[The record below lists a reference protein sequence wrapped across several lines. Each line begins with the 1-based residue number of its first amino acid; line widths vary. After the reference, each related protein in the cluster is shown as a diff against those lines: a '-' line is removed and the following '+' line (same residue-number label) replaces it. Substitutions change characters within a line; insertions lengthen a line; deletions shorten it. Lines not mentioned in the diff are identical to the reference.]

1 MSTALFISSG
11 GKQRAWA
18 AVFLTHGRRHLPSPL
33 PPALLPHCPCFPLG
47 SRLLGCSAPSSDYQ
61 SRRMAWYGT
70 SHRVWDL
77 SVRPQHWG
85 VNGGGKAVGT
95 QVLVLPDLCPL
106 PPPPIMLPALS
117 PCLPLTFAKREDW
130 IIPPGLDID
139 IEINLKRVRFPC
151 LFTKVS
157 ITHIATHTCP
167 VTAITNEVIQNNF
180 SEIDLGGLIWGPNH
194 LL

>member
-1 MSTALFISSG
+1 MI
-11 GKQRAWA
+11 WY
-18 AVFLTHGRRHLPSPL
+18 LPQGLGSQCL
-33 PPALLPHCPCFPLG
+33 APALG
-47 SRLLGCSAPSSDYQ
+47 GE
-61 SRRMAWYGT
+61 W
-70 SHRVWDL
+70 
-77 SVRPQHWG
+77 
-85 VNGGGKAVGT
+85 GGGQGCGNPGIGIAR
-95 QVLVLPDLCPL
+95 PL
-106 PPPPIMLPALS
+106 SLAHPPPPPVMLPALS
-117 PCLPLTFAKREDW
+117 PCLPLTFAKLENW

-139 IEINLKRVRFPC
+139 IEINLKGVRFPC

>member
-1 MSTALFISSG
+1 MV
-11 GKQRAWA
+11 RC
-18 AVFLTHGRRHLPSPL
+18 LPQSL
-33 PPALLPHCPCFPLG
+33 GSQCQAPALGGEWRGVRLWEPRYWYCQTSVPC
-47 SRLLGCSAPSSDYQ
+47 
-61 SRRMAWYGT
+61 T
-70 SHRVWDL
+70 
-77 SVRPQHWG
+77 
-85 VNGGGKAVGT
+85 T
-95 QVLVLPDLCPL
+95 
-106 PPPPIMLPALS
+106 PPPLVMLPALS

-139 IEINLKRVRFPC
+139 IEINLKGVRFPC

-167 VTAITNEVIQNNF
+167 VTAITNEVIRNNF

>member
-1 MSTALFISSG
+1 MV
-11 GKQRAWA
+11 RY
-18 AVFLTHGRRHLPSPL
+18 LPQGLGSQCQA
-33 PPALLPHCPCFPLG
+33 PALGGEWGGQGSGNPGIGIARPLSPAPRPPCIAP
-47 SRLLGCSAPSSDYQ
+47 CSVPC
-61 SRRMAWYGT
+61 T
-70 SHRVWDL
+70 TT
-77 SVRPQHWG
+77 P
-85 VNGGGKAVGT
+85 
-95 QVLVLPDLCPL
+95 LVL
-106 PPPPIMLPALS
+106 LPALS

-139 IEINLKRVRFPC
+139 IEINLKGVRFPC

-167 VTAITNEVIQNNF
+167 VTAITNKVIQNNF